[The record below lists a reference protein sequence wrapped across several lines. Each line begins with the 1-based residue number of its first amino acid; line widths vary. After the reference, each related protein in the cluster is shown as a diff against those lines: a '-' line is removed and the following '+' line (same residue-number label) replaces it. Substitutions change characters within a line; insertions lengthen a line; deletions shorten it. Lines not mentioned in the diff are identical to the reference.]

1 MDCRRIEKLLDSY
14 LDRELDRD
22 SVITVKRHLQACG
35 ECSRTLDARS
45 SMSSSI
51 KKRAT
56 YYLAPAELANRIR
69 TQLAQAAP
77 YHTEK
82 TGRPWPRFRLPD
94 WSHWFQL
101 GGAVAAAV
109 FVTTIATIQLTS
121 MPEDQR
127 IAEQVL
133 SGHSRSLLTSH
144 QIDVASSDQHTV
156 KPWLSSKLDFSPA
169 VTDLT
174 TSGFP
179 LRGGRLDY
187 VDNRPVAVLVYGH
200 RQHVIDLFIW
210 PDEAVSDVAR
220 SRVFSKRGLNVR
232 HWAVAGMTYWAVSDI
247 NTADLE
253 AFAEHYASA
262 R

>member
-1 MDCRRIEKLLDSY
+1 MDCARIEKLLDTY
-14 LDRELDRD
+14 LDRELDRQ
-22 SVITVKRHLQACG
+22 SVISVEQHLQVCG
-35 ECSRTLDARS
+35 ECGRKLDARS
-45 SMSSSI
+45 SLSSRI
-51 KKRAT
+51 RKEAT
-56 YYLAPAELANRIR
+56 YYPAPASLGTRIR
-69 TQLAQAAP
+69 GQIDGAARAKR
-77 YHTEK
+77 EK
-82 TGRPWPRFRLPD
+82 TRQPRSRFPD
-94 WSHWFQL
+94 WSRWLQL

-109 FVTTIATIQLTS
+109 VVTSIATVQLTGT
-121 MPEDQR
+121 PDDQR
-127 IAEQVL
+127 TVDQVL
-133 SGHSRSLLTSH
+133 SGHSRSVLTSH

-210 PDEAVSDVAR
+210 PADSTADTRRTR
-220 SRVFSKRGLNVR
+220 SFSKRGLNVL
-232 HWAVAGMTYWAVSDI
+232 HWTAGGMTYWAVSDV
-247 NTADLE
+247 NAADLQ

-262 R
+262 K

>member
-1 MDCRRIEKLLDSY
+1 
-14 LDRELDRD
+14 
-22 SVITVKRHLQACG
+22 
-35 ECSRTLDARS
+35 
-45 SMSSSI
+45 
-51 KKRAT
+51 
-56 YYLAPAELANRIR
+56 
-69 TQLAQAAP
+69 
-77 YHTEK
+77 
-82 TGRPWPRFRLPD
+82 FRLPA
-94 WSHWFQL
+94 WSRWFQL

-109 FVTTIATIQLTS
+109 VVTTVATLQLTS
-121 MPEDQR
+121 VPDDQR

-156 KPWLSSKLDFSPA
+156 KPWLSSKLDFSPT

-210 PDEAVSDVAR
+210 PDEAVSDASR
-220 SRVFSKRGLNVR
+220 TRVFSKRGLNLR